1 MAGKTINMRMILKGA
16 VAALALAGT
25 MLATTGTADA
35 QNYNHYNRHRHYHH
49 NRDNSVLSLVFGN
62 VAYGYNDGYWDN
74 NHSWHRWSND
84 GEYRNYRQYGSN
96 YHDWRHDRD
105 GDHGWQRH

>member
-1 MAGKTINMRMILKGA
+1 MRMILKGA

-25 MLATTGTADA
+25 MLATTGTATADNYNY
-35 QNYNHYNRHRHYHH
+35 NYNHHYRHHHGYH
-49 NRDNSVLSLVFGN
+49 DNTALSLVFGN

-84 GEYRNYRQYGSN
+84 SEYRNYRQHGSN
-96 YHDWRHDRD
+96 YHDWHHDRD
-105 GDHGWQRH
+105 RDNGWQRH